1 MSQRWLR
8 HGKTTLQ
15 KVRNY
20 LLNLRSPLKRKV
32 NNMAVKKKPSF
43 LDKDD
48 KGKKKD
54 LEKGESKKQEKA
66 VNKKKKMI

>member
-1 MSQRWLR
+1 
-8 HGKTTLQ
+8 
-15 KVRNY
+15 
-20 LLNLRSPLKRKV
+20 
-32 NNMAVKKKPSF
+32 MAVKKKPSF